1 VAKYPASV
9 GNLNAWQ
16 VRREL
21 QHSGGSPIGVQTL
34 GRFARVSE
42 TTGSDGMPSG
52 LHERNAGRAR
62 LRSLVVP
69 IYGPTILVAIG
80 QGAILPLVALSARA
94 LGASVGTAALIVAL
108 IGLGQLIG
116 DLPAGALAARIGEQR
131 ALVAACLLDA
141 VALLG
146 AFLAQSVIVL
156 AVAITVTGLA
166 NAVFGLARHAYL
178 TEAIPVPF
186 RARALSTLGGTFRIG
201 LFIGPFIAA
210 VIVSR
215 WNIGAAYA
223 FAAIMS
229 IAAAIL
235 TAFLPDVTRNP
246 HTTAARESRR
256 HRSVISVLAEHRH
269 ILLTLGIGILVISA
283 ARATRQS
290 IVPLWAE
297 SIGVDAATTAVIFG
311 IAAGVDM
318 LLFYPGG
325 AIMDRF
331 GRVYVAVPTMIVLG
345 LGFMLLPL
353 TSGPTSVGLVAALMG
368 LGNGISAGIVLTLGA
383 DASPPQDRAQF
394 LGGWRVCSD
403 LGNAAGPLVIS
414 VVSAFAS
421 LAVAAVTMGLITWAG
436 SGWLIKWVP
445 KYAPTRR
452 HHREGREA

>member
-1 VAKYPASV
+1 
-9 GNLNAWQ
+9 
-16 VRREL
+16 
-21 QHSGGSPIGVQTL
+21 
-34 GRFARVSE
+34 VSDV
-42 TTGSDGMPSG
+42 TGSDGLPSR
-52 LHERNAGRAR
+52 LDERNPELAR
-62 LRSLVVP
+62 LRSIVVP
-69 IYGPTILVAIG
+69 VYGPTILVAIG

-131 ALVAACLLDA
+131 ALIAACVLDA
-141 VALLG
+141 LALLG

-178 TEAIPVPF
+178 TEAIPIPF

-210 VIVSR
+210 VIVTR
-215 WNIGAAYA
+215 WDIGAAYA
-223 FAAIMS
+223 FAATMS

-235 TAFLPDVTRNP
+235 TAFLPDVTGNR
-246 HTTAARESRR
+246 HTTAEPETRR
-256 HRSVISVLAEHRH
+256 QRSVISVLAEHRH
-269 ILLTLGIGILVISA
+269 ILLTLGVGILVISA

-311 IAAGVDM
+311 ISAGVDM

-345 LGFMLLPL
+345 LGFVLLPL
-353 TSGPTSVGLVAALMG
+353 TTGPTSVGLVAALMG

-383 DASPPQDRAQF
+383 DASPAQDRAQF

-414 VVSAFAS
+414 AVSAFAS
-421 LAVAAVTMGLITWAG
+421 LAVAAVTMGVLTWAG

-445 KYAPTRR
+445 KYAPRR
-452 HHREGREA
+452 GHQRKGREAQEP